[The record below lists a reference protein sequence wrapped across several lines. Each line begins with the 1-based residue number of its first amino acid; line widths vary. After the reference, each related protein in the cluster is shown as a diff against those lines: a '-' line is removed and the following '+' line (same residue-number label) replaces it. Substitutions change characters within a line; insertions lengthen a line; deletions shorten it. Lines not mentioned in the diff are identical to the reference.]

1 MKQNTHTTLYD
12 NNMFVKI
19 PSIKENVSVVES
31 FIENIGEKIKIEESI
46 YGNVLVSVTEAVNN
60 AIVHGNKEDKNKKV
74 RLALKQNK
82 KSVRFV
88 VEDEGVG
95 FDFDSLPDPTN
106 PKNIEKVKGRGVFL
120 IRSLS
125 DKTTFKHGGR
135 TVEMLFKL

>member
-1 MKQNTHTTLYD
+1 MKQKTHTTLYD
-12 NNMFVKI
+12 NKMFVKI

-31 FIENIGEKIKIEESI
+31 FIENVGEKIRIEESI

-95 FDFDSLPDPTN
+95 FDFDN
-106 PKNIEKVKGRGVFL
+106 
-120 IRSLS
+120 
-125 DKTTFKHGGR
+125 
-135 TVEMLFKL
+135 

>member
-1 MKQNTHTTLYD
+1 
-12 NNMFVKI
+12 MFVKI

-31 FIENIGEKIKIEESI
+31 FIENVGEKIRIEEAI

-82 KSVRFV
+82 KSVRFI

-95 FDFDSLPDPTN
+95 FDHNTLPDPTN
-106 PKNIEKVKGRGVFL
+106 PKNLEKVKGRGIFL
-120 IRSLS
+120 IKSLS
-125 DKTTFKHGGR
+125 DKTTFKQGGR
-135 TVEMLFKL
+135 VVEMLFKL

>member
-1 MKQNTHTTLYD
+1 
-12 NNMFVKI
+12 MFVKI

-31 FIENIGEKIKIEESI
+31 FIENVGEKIKIEETI

-60 AIVHGNKEDKNKKV
+60 AIVHGNKEDKTKKV
-74 RLALKQNK
+74 KLGLKKNK

-95 FDFDSLPDPTN
+95 FDYNNLPDPTS
-106 PKNIEKVKGRGVFL
+106 PKNLDKVKGRGIFL

-125 DKTTFKHGGR
+125 DKTTFKNGGR
-135 TVEMLFKL
+135 MIEMLFKL

>member
-1 MKQNTHTTLYD
+1 M
-12 NNMFVKI
+12 VVRI

-31 FIENIGEKIKIEESI
+31 FIENVGEKIQIEESI

-74 RLALKQNK
+74 KLELKKNK

-95 FDFDSLPDPTN
+95 FDHENLPDPTN
-106 PKNIEKVKGRGVFL
+106 PKNIDKVKGRGVFL
-120 IRSLS
+120 IKNLS
-125 DKTTFKHGGR
+125 DKTKFKKGGR
-135 TVEMLFKL
+135 AVEMLFKLK

>member
-1 MKQNTHTTLYD
+1 
-12 NNMFVKI
+12 MFVKI

-31 FIENIGEKIKIEESI
+31 FIENVGEKIRIEESI

-95 FDFDSLPDPTN
+95 FDFDNLPDPTN
-106 PKNIEKVKGRGVFL
+106 PKNIEKVKGRGIFL

-125 DKTTFKHGGR
+125 DKTTFKRGGR

>member
-1 MKQNTHTTLYD
+1 ML
-12 NNMFVKI
+12 VKI

-31 FIENIGEKIKIEESI
+31 FIENIGEKVNIEDSI

-74 RLALKQNK
+74 KLTLKKNK

-88 VEDEGVG
+88 VEDEGIG
-95 FDFDSLPDPTN
+95 FDYDNLPDPTN
-106 PKNIEKVKGRGVFL
+106 PKNIEKVKGRGIFL
-120 IRSLS
+120 IKSLS
-125 DKTTFKHGGR
+125 DKTTFKSGGR